1 MASPVSRRPRQ
12 SAASQYHTESESPGD
27 RRRQA
32 ALHQGDL
39 RRRTLQSPGPAAAS
53 TPVAAGDWRSN
64 FASKSPGPGDWS
76 LGGDSGYGGLG
87 ASRTRSPRSGYPS
100 KPWRPLGD
108 WGTALGRRVWGRP
121 SFLESEVEGRWRRV
135 RPQELLAL
143 LLAVL
148 FLAALALSA
157 LILYRHWPAPA
168 PSPSA
173 PPLVVDS
180 GASGLV
186 DGEEGRQGGEQ
197 LKDFLGGGKQ
207 GEGGPGALPLSQAGG
222 EGSDVESE
230 EDASDPEE
238 NSEDSEKS
246 MKVKQLQEELEQSRR
261 QLEIVNMEKE
271 IVMRRSK
278 LLRKIKSFGPP
289 SVPNAKT
296 FDTDVEMKNI
306 EQKSEVGFGKTKEL
320 EAPVKEVRSETV
332 EKVKPTRKRS
342 KAVNP
347 LVKKQQ
353 MRMSKVMGQRSGL

>member
-12 SAASQYHTESESPGD
+12 AALSQFHTESESPAGD

-32 ALHQGDL
+32 LPHQGDL
-39 RRRTLQSPGPAAAS
+39 RRRALRSPGPAAAS
-53 TPVAAGDWRSN
+53 TPVAAGDWRNN

-87 ASRTRSPRSGYPS
+87 ASRTRSPGSGYPA

-108 WGTALGRRVWGRP
+108 WGTALGRRVWGAP

-148 FLAALALSA
+148 LLAALALSA

-168 PSPSA
+168 PSHSA
-173 PPLVVDS
+173 PSLGDSDLV
-180 GASGLV
+180 G
-186 DGEEGRQGGEQ
+186 GEEGGQGGEQ
-197 LKDFLGGGKQ
+197 LQGFLGGG
-207 GEGGPGALPLSQAGG
+207 GEAGAGDLSEAGK
-222 EGSDVESE
+222 EGSDNESE
-230 EDASDPEE
+230 EDAPDSD
-238 NSEDSEKS
+238 EDSDDFDNGIE
-246 MKVKQLQEELEQSRR
+246 VKRLQEELEKSKKE
-261 QLEIVNMEKE
+261 LEILNMEKE
-271 IVMRRSK
+271 IVMRKSK

-289 SVPNAKT
+289 SAPNAKT
-296 FDTDVEMKNI
+296 FDTNVEKKSN
-306 EQKSEVGFGKTKEL
+306 EQQSEVVFGETKEL
-320 EAPVKEVRSETV
+320 EAPEARSETV

-353 MRMSKVMGQRSGL
+353 MRMSKVMVQRSGL